1 MTQNTFKAM
10 VVTEGENNQ
19 FIMEIKDRNLDSLPQ
34 GDVLVKVRYSSLNYK
49 DVLSS

>member
-34 GDVLVKVRYSSLNYK
+34 GDV
-49 DVLSS
+49 